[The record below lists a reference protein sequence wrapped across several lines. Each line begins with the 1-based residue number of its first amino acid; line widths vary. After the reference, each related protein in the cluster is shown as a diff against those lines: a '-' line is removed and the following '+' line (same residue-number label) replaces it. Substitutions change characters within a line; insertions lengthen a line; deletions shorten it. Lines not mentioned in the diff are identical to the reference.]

1 MDGCAAAPA
10 ARELDLTRP
19 SILYVAV
26 LLTCTG
32 VLATACSGAE
42 TQDVL
47 VGSSASSTSSSSS
60 SGSSGTSS
68 SSSGTTSS
76 GTSGTSGS
84 TDTCPEEEEP
94 NDDKDEANVL
104 APVRCGTLSDRRD
117 REFLTFQLEP
127 DTESMSI
134 NFTGRVR
141 LRVDVPGH
149 DTTELT
155 PDNSEKVPFVIGAD
169 YLVEV
174 RSLTDSNAPVKWRVE
189 LVEK

>member
-1 MDGCAAAPA
+1 MRRSSA
-10 ARELDLTRP
+10 ARELALTRP
-19 SILYVAV
+19 LILYVAV
-26 LLTCTG
+26 TLTCTG

-47 VGSSASSTSSSSS
+47 AGSGASSTSASSSS
-60 SGSSGTSS
+60 SGSSGAS

-76 GTSGTSGS
+76 GTSGTSGTS
-84 TDTCPEEEEP
+84 GGTATCTEEEEP
-94 NDDKDEANVL
+94 NDDEDEANTL
-104 APVRCGTLSDRRD
+104 APSRCGTLSDRED
-117 REFLTFQLEP
+117 REFLTFQLKP
-127 DTESMSI
+127 DTRSMSI
-134 NFTGRVR
+134 NFTGRVQ

-149 DTTELT
+149 DTTVLT
-155 PDNSEKVPFVIGAD
+155 PEKAEKVPFVIGAD